1 MVTNVIAFF
10 FIIASAE
17 AGTGM
22 TSVFFF
28 SFFLRMSQS
37 YDGVAWRGSTPV
49 SIENTRF
56 E

>member
-1 MVTNVIAFF
+1 MFHGYQRNTLVPDAFF

-28 SFFLRMSQS
+28 SFFLRMS
-37 YDGVAWRGSTPV
+37 
-49 SIENTRF
+49 
-56 E
+56 